1 MQDDTTTK
9 RPSNPASIFD
19 CTVATYNFIRAMTH
33 PVIAL
38 LTIGLSVS
46 IILHWQSTGPW
57 ADFFQLIILAAL
69 SMKVLAWIIWASL
82 WEGWEWVEDEW
93 LEDDDDD
100 MGGMSE
106 DIWRTRD
113 EEEITGMAG
122 IVQDEEERW

>member
-1 MQDDTTTK
+1 
-9 RPSNPASIFD
+9 
-19 CTVATYNFIRAMTH
+19 MTH

-46 IILHWQSTGPW
+46 IVLHWQSTGPW
-57 ADFFQLIILAAL
+57 TDFFQLIILAAL
-69 SMKVLAWIIWASL
+69 FMKVLAWIIWASL

-100 MGGMSE
+100 MGGIRE

-113 EEEITGMAG
+113 EEEITGMVG
-122 IVQDEEERW
+122 RVQDEEERW